1 MNDTTRRYPRTSRE
15 AFGLD
20 ASEACAVHIY
30 RMSLHR
36 RVLLWLMNWGW
47 APCLIVVMLL
57 TGCSADM
64 RHEHIQAQ
72 QLIAQQQEDAARASR
87 EFAGQ
92 AVCGPGA
99 LAEWQ
104 DDKPLVCI
112 PKRGRAYQVAEVT
125 K

>member
-47 APCLIVVMLL
+47 VPFLIVVMLL

-72 QLIAQQQEDAARASR
+72 QLIAQQQEEAARASR
-87 EFAGQ
+87 EFAGRE
-92 AVCGPGA
+92 VCGPGA
-99 LAEWQ
+99 QAQWLS
-104 DDKPLVCI
+104 DKELQCV
-112 PKRGRAYQVAEVT
+112 PKRGKAYTVAGVQ
-125 K
+125 